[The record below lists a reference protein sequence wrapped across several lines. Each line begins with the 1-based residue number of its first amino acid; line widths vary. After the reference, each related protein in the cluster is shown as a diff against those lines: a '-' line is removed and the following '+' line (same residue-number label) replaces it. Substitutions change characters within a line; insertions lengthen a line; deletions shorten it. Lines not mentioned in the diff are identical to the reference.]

1 MAYIYLSIAII
12 LEVIATNFLKTSDGF
27 TKLVPSLIV
36 AIGYGGA
43 FFFLSLVLKTIPV
56 GVAYAIWAGAGIA
69 LVTIV
74 ASIVFKQTPDLPA
87 IIAIALII
95 LGVITIKAFS
105 KMS

>member
-69 LVTIV
+69 LVTLV
-74 ASIVFKQTPDLPA
+74 AAIAFKQTPDLPA
-87 IIAIALII
+87 MIGIALII